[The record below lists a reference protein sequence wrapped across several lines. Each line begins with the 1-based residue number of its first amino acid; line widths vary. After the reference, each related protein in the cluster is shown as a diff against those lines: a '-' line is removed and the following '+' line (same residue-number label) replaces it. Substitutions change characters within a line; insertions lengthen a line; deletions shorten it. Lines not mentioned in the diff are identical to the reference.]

1 MRVESTELSG
11 DDALMVRVA
20 QDDQDAFR
28 LLVERWEQPVYA
40 FLERMMGSREE
51 ALDLSQETFLRVY
64 TQARRYRPM
73 GQFRSWL
80 FRIAGNL
87 ARSGLR
93 RRRIVRWVHFEAP
106 LHDRPARAVTPE
118 NDRARAV
125 ARADVR
131 RALQALPDRQ
141 REAVV
146 LRHYAEL
153 SHREI
158 AQSMGTTVP
167 AVESLLQRAMV
178 ALRLRLADAM
188 GEA

>member
-1 MRVESTELSG
+1 MRVETELPG
-11 DDALMVRVA
+11 DDALMVCVA
-20 QDDQDAFR
+20 QDDQEAFR
-28 LLVERWEQPVYA
+28 LLVERWERPVYA

-51 ALDLSQETFLRVY
+51 ALDLSQETFLRIY
-64 TQARRYRPM
+64 TQARRYRPQ

-93 RRRIVRWVHFEAP
+93 RKRIVRWVRFDAP
-106 LHDRPARAVTPE
+106 LHDRPMHAVTPE
-118 NDRARAV
+118 TDLARAE

-131 RALQALPDRQ
+131 RALQALPERQ
-141 REAVV
+141 REAVL

-178 ALRLRLADAM
+178 ALRLHLADTM
-188 GEA
+188 SEA

>member
-1 MRVESTELSG
+1 MRVETAELPG
-11 DDALMVRVA
+11 DDDLMVRAA
-20 QDDQDAFR
+20 QDDREAFR
-28 LLVERWEQPVYA
+28 LLVERWQEQVYA

-64 TQARRYRPM
+64 TQASRYRPQ

-93 RRRIVRWVHFEAP
+93 RRRIVRWVRFETP
-106 LHDRPARAVTPE
+106 LHDRSTLAATPDSGLARAET
-118 NDRARAV
+118 
-125 ARADVR
+125 RADVR
-131 RALQALPDRQ
+131 RALAALPERQ
-141 REAVV
+141 RQAVL

-178 ALRLRLADAM
+178 TLRQRLADEM
-188 GEA
+188 SEA